1 MHRVTIP
8 REQLEEL
15 IQHLATTY
23 PKAFFVQPYLK
34 RPLKKNILLD
44 LERDRILDDDRREAA
59 LNFYTRDW
67 NYEHTLQAGAKR
79 IDLNGKEVGIVT
91 ELEER
96 EARER
101 VLAQKRKIK
110 EDRELQGPIEVAR
123 SLHAARRIPT
133 DSLSKIDAPARPP
146 MAKAKPTPEPALNG
160 ADLTRLRAMWSN
172 IETVLA
178 QTEDAG
184 LQSAVAVAA
193 LKVFVASATKLIE
206 TLEAEH

>member
-96 EARER
+96 EA
-101 VLAQKRKIK
+101 LL
-110 EDRELQGPIEVAR
+110 LQLR
-123 SLHAARRIPT
+123 AAGVHVM
-133 DSLSKIDAPARPP
+133 SSA
-146 MAKAKPTPEPALNG
+146 G
-160 ADLTRLRAMWSN
+160 RLRIAIHGYN
-172 IETVLA
+172 TVADIERLFSTLR
-178 QTEDAG
+178 G
-184 LQSAVAVAA
+184 A
-193 LKVFVASATKLIE
+193 L
-206 TLEAEH
+206 